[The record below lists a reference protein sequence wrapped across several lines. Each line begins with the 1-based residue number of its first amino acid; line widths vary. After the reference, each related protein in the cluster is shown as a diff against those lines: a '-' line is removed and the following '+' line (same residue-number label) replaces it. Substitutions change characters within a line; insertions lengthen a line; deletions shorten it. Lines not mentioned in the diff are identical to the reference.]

1 MNGMVEQVPVS
12 TLDTIARLTGISPI
26 WMIRAQSSEEL
37 FAALWKSPKSAQP
50 LVIDNQPQSVL
61 AYRRAGTPVV
71 TKLANGRIVRK
82 RPKIGAVTFVPGE
95 ECSRWSW
102 DGPRQ
107 CCSVFLNRQA
117 ILLFAEQH
125 LDTPTVPRIA
135 DFFGIED
142 PWLHGYF
149 EMLISEYD
157 ILADDVGQPDS
168 LLLDQTQ
175 HVLIRHLIRWHS
187 DAKNGQLATLDKQ
200 ARTNPLPPAVVRRVL
215 EFIDANLTREFSL
228 KSLAAVAARSPD
240 HFLRSF
246 RTTTGIT
253 PYRFVL
259 DQRLRRATVLLA
271 SSGLGVSEVAAE
283 CGFRRPEHFS
293 RAFRSAFGI
302 SPSTYRAKHGVAREQ
317 PCPLAPGEEASEQN
331 ACH

>member
-1 MNGMVEQVPVS
+1 
-12 TLDTIARLTGISPI
+12 
-26 WMIRAQSSEEL
+26 
-37 FAALWKSPKSAQP
+37 

-82 RPKIGAVTFVPGE
+82 RPKIGAVTFAPGDE
-95 ECSRWSW
+95 LSKWSW
-102 DGPRQ
+102 DGPRE
-107 CCSVFLNRQA
+107 CCSVFLSRQA
-117 ILLFAEQH
+117 ILSFAEQH
-125 LDTPTVPRIA
+125 LDAPASPRIE

-157 ILADDVGQPDS
+157 LFVEGGLSPDS

-175 HVLIRHLIRWHS
+175 HMLIRHLIRWHS
-187 DAKNGQLATLDKQ
+187 DAAHKHLAGLDKQ
-200 ARTNPLPPAVVRRVL
+200 KHVNGLPSAVTRRVL
-215 EFIDANLTREFSL
+215 EFIEANLERELSL
-228 KSLAAVAARSPD
+228 QSLAAVAGRSPD

-246 RTTTGIT
+246 RTTAGRT

-259 DQRLRRATVLLA
+259 DQRMGRATGLLA
-271 SSGLGVSEVAAE
+271 SSPLSISEVAVK
-283 CGFRRPEHFS
+283 CGFPRPEHFS

-302 SPSTYRAKHGVAREQ
+302 SPSMYRAKNGVVPEHRRPFFALGGGASIQDARD
-317 PCPLAPGEEASEQN
+317 
-331 ACH
+331 